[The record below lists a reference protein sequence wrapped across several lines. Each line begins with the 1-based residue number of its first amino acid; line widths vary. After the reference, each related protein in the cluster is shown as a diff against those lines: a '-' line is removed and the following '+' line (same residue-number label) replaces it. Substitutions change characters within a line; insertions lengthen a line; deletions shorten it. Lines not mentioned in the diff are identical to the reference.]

1 MKARFENDGRRHNA
15 WSARETIRYYEKTG
29 IMPDPRRADS
39 GYRYYDE
46 NHVRRL
52 HFVMRSRALGF
63 SIEEIRSLLDLVDRR
78 AVSCSEVEKLGRA
91 HLNMVRIKIDDLKQ
105 MADVLDRTVS
115 ACSGED
121 VPECP
126 LIETLF
132 GVLPE

>member
-1 MKARFENDGRRHNA
+1 
-15 WSARETIRYYEKTG
+15 
-29 IMPDPRRADS
+29 
-39 GYRYYDE
+39 
-46 NHVRRL
+46 
-52 HFVMRSRALGF
+52 MRSRALGF

>member
-1 MKARFENDGRRHNA
+1 MTAADITRGQLAKRTGCNA
-15 WSARETIRYYEKTG
+15 ETIRYYEKTG
-29 IMPDPRRADS
+29 IMPDPRRAVS

-52 HFVMRSRALGF
+52 HFVMQSRKLGF

-78 AVSCSEVEKLGRA
+78 AVSCSEVENLGKA
-91 HLNMVRIKIDDLKQ
+91 HLHMVRKKISDLKQ

-115 ACSGED
+115 ACSGEG

-132 GVLPE
+132 GELT